1 MRYWI
6 IGQRLRSLTRGSG
19 LVSHAKRELT
29 DSSDDGG
36 EWRES
41 VLDVIR
47 AFSLYGHS
55 GGSAPPTIATIR
67 ALLLYEPLGPLT
79 GEESEWNEVDDGCWQ
94 NNRCG
99 NVFKDAERAWDID
112 ARVFVDPNGVTFTKG
127 EESAKTITFPYTP
140 STEYVD
146 VDEDGEPIA
155 AGSIAHASQGAP
167 ND

>member
-1 MRYWI
+1 MRRWI
-6 IGQRLRSLTRGSG
+6 IRQLLRSLTRDSG

-29 DSSDDGG
+29 DDVG

-55 GGSAPPTIATIR
+55 GGSAPPAIATIR

-79 GEESEWNEVDDGCWQ
+79 GEEDEWHEAELSDGLWQ
-94 NNRCG
+94 NHRCS
-99 NVFKDAERAWDID
+99 NVFKNAERAWDID
-112 ARVFVDPNGVTFTKG
+112 ALIFVYPDGVTVTKG
-127 EESAKTITFPYTP
+127 EESAKTVTFPYTP

-155 AGSIAHASQGAP
+155 AGSIAP
-167 ND
+167 